1 MPTLPSILRYPRPG
15 FWAFHLFVVPAVLGG
30 GFALGVS
37 HATEH
42 GPADPHA
49 DDHAADAHAADAHA
63 DDQAAHAHA
72 SHHATPAAHAR
83 SPHATPAAS
92 AGSPIRDEMIA
103 LQAAYDTLN
112 RGVILGDARGVAEA
126 FHAVHARKEATAA
139 ALAAGTARPPK
150 NADRIEA
157 FVARDE
163 AFHALLGATV
173 EAAAKDDLPTL
184 RRMTTELRDGCIGC
198 HEEFRGAP

>member
-1 MPTLPSILRYPRPG
+1 MPTLPPILRYPRPG
-15 FWAFHLFVVPAVLGG
+15 FWAFHLLVVPTVLGG

-37 HATEH
+37 HATGHPEA
-42 GPADPHA
+42 PS
-49 DDHAADAHAADAHA
+49 DAHAAHHAPPAHAPAEPAEPAAHDAHA
-63 DDQAAHAHA
+63 AHGA
-72 SHHATPAAHAR
+72 ATP
-83 SPHATPAAS
+83 TGPAGTLADN
-92 AGSPIRDEMIA
+92 PIRAEMIT

-126 FHAVHARKEATAA
+126 FHQVHARKEATAA
-139 ALAAGTARPPK
+139 ALATGTARPPK

-163 AFHALLGATV
+163 ALHALLETTA
-173 EAAAKDDLPTL
+173 EAAGKDDLATL

-198 HEEFRGAP
+198 HEEFRGER